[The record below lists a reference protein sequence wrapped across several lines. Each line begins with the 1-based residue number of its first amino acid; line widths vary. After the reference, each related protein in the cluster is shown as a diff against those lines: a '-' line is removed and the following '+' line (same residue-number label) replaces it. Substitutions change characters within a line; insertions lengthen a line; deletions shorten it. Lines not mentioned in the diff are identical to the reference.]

1 MGRHV
6 GQYLEYDRSEQ
17 GVLADCKDGLFYK
30 AEGNEDWDRLIRMLD
45 MSKEERDALFIANHL
60 REDESSEDKSEDGVM
75 LETFCLKLQRRIWAA
90 CRIRTLCLISKPRF
104 VNFETIIFWI
114 MFTERDDMHDNMK

>member
-1 MGRHV
+1 
-6 GQYLEYDRSEQ
+6 
-17 GVLADCKDGLFYK
+17 
-30 AEGNEDWDRLIRMLD
+30 

-60 REDESSEDKSEDGVM
+60 REDESSEDKSEEGVM
-75 LETFCLKLQRRIWAA
+75 LETFCLKLQRGIWAA

-114 MFTERDDMHDNMK
+114 MWTERDDMHDNMK